1 MAVYCNKCGSANPD
15 GSDFCT
21 RCGAHLAPIPSDGLE
36 LPDWLKQAASESP
49 VAAPV
54 HARSTASEADAS
66 VAPAARPAIP
76 TGDLAASIPSWLK
89 APMPEEPPAPAQES
103 LLTDPTDTRGFI
115 TEDDLPAWIR
125 QIAIEEDAKQAE
137 REKAAQA
144 AAEAAAANVEESAD
158 SPASPRRR
166 LLPGE
171 IDAAHTTSTQWL
183 ARGDRPAA
191 EAPPVPAARP
201 APAVRAEEVAP
212 VVVAETRRPVPN
224 QVNEGRKL
232 PIPSRDE
239 LTLRHALIG
248 AVILVVL
255 VAIVVFVLL

>member
-15 GSDFCT
+15 GSDVCT
-21 RCGAHLAPIPSDGLE
+21 RCGAHFTQAPSDGLD
-36 LPDWLKQAASESP
+36 LPDWLKQAVSEPS

-54 HARSTASEADAS
+54 HARSYHPEAEGRAES
-66 VAPAARPAIP
+66 TARPSIP

-89 APMPEEPPAPAQES
+89 DSTHTEPLAQES

-144 AAEAAAANVEESAD
+144 AAEAAAAHPE
-158 SPASPRRR
+158 SPAETTATPRRR

-171 IDAAHTTSTQWL
+171 IDAAHTTSSQWL

-191 EAPPVPAARP
+191 DAQPFAAARTAPAEQPVAEAPVAVVEPHEPVSRP
-201 APAVRAEEVAP
+201 SK
-212 VVVAETRRPVPN
+212 
-224 QVNEGRKL
+224 EGRKL
-232 PIPSRDE
+232 AIPSRAE
-239 LTLRHALIG
+239 LTQRQILIG
-248 AVILVVL
+248 AIVLVAL
-255 VAIVVFVLL
+255 VAIVILVLL

>member
-15 GSDFCT
+15 GGDYCT
-21 RCGAHLAPIPSDGLE
+21 RCGAHLAPSPSDGLE
-36 LPDWLKQAASESP
+36 LPDWLKQAASEPP
-49 VAAPV
+49 VAAPA
-54 HARSTASEADAS
+54 HARSSLPETEGAG
-66 VAPAARPAIP
+66 PTARPTIP
-76 TGDLAASIPSWLK
+76 TGDLAASIPSWLR
-89 APMPEEPPAPAQES
+89 APLSDEQPEPAQES

-144 AAEAAAANVEESAD
+144 AAVNVEESAEG
-158 SPASPRRR
+158 PATPRRR

-171 IDAAHTTSTQWL
+171 IDAAHTTATPWL

-191 EAPPVPAARP
+191 ETQPAAAARP
-201 APAVRAEEVAP
+201 APVVRSEEAAP
-212 VVVAETRRPVPN
+212 AIAAETPAPAASPAKD
-224 QVNEGRKL
+224 GRKL
-232 PIPSRDE
+232 AAPSRDE

-248 AVILVVL
+248 AVVLAAL
-255 VAIVVFVLL
+255 VAIVFFVLL